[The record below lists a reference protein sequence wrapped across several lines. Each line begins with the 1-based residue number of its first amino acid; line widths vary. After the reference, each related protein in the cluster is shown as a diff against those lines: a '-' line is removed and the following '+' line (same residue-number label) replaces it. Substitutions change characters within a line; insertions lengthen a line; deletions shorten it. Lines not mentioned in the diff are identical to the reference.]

1 MTVNLSLLG
10 GAAAQFFDSN
20 GNPLTGGKIYTYEA
34 GTTTPLASYTT
45 SAGNVAHTNPIVLDS
60 AGRVPSGGEIWL
72 TQTEAYKFVI
82 ETATSVLIGTYD
94 NIYGS
99 TDPANIFA
107 TFAASS
113 GSSLIGFIQA
123 GTGAVAST
131 VQTELRKQFNL
142 TQFGAVGDG
151 STDDTAAIQL
161 AVNAATAG
169 QWIDGNNKTYK
180 ITDQITGTN
189 PVFRMRNANFVF
201 SSSYSTQ
208 GHFSLD
214 AGSSTTA
221 MTVELENISVDGGR
235 GTYKIGNEPW
245 TVFTTFAGYDSI
257 APTLSPVF
265 RVDAYSADTYVRI
278 NNVNF
283 YNVHADACV
292 QIGTYG
298 TVFIDDCEYKNV
310 SNKTF
315 HVYHSPDDGV
325 TQAGRTLVN
334 NVYAQDVGMMPATF
348 TVDGVARVRADPYA
362 PQGSF
367 NFIVS
372 HGDFTINNAIVWNYA
387 SCGVTADRNR
397 SYTASNVFIYHNDGN
412 AFSNNPSGAFWLEDC
427 NTTNVSNLFVW
438 VTDRDARD
446 TALDSSLLEIFAT
459 AGSQTN
465 FNNVVLLTDPSVAK
479 VRKII
484 RGAMF
489 NNPSVNITNFY
500 CYGVTTDTTKVIDF
514 AVLPNSAIGHDIKL
528 KNGYLRHGSINVDQP
543 LALTIDDV
551 WCYGDTSGGDITV
564 SVSGNPGIVGSVA
577 DVVITNNRLAGA
589 FVNQTTITGSLKV
602 NNNKRIDGNVTCG
615 TVTGFAQIND
625 NSYIGGNVSVTSGGS
640 TVGIS
645 NIMNNS
651 QIVGTTNIAAAKN
664 ARVSGNNTQ
673 RRIEL
678 NEVQTFEIVGNTA
691 KTDAAE
697 SCIWVNPNTVA
708 NVLAGVISS
717 NNTLIKTGTVGA
729 GYVTIIGGVTGVTDV
744 NNNKL
749 TVAWS

>member
-20 GNPLTGGKIYTYEA
+20 GNPLAGGKIYTYGA
-34 GTTTPLASYTT
+34 GTTTPKAAYTT

-60 AGRVPSGGEIWL
+60 AGRVPGGEIWL
-72 TQTEAYKFVI
+72 TQTDAYKFAI
-82 ETATSVLIGTYD
+82 ETSASVLIGTYD

-99 TDPANIFA
+99 TDPVNIFNA
-107 TFAASS
+107 FAASS
-113 GSSLIGFIQA
+113 GSSLIGFIQS

-151 STDDTAAIQL
+151 VTDDTAAIQL
-161 AVNAATAG
+161 AVNAASAG

-189 PVFRMRNANFVF
+189 PVFRMRNVNFVF
-201 SSSYSTQ
+201 SSSYATQ
-208 GHFSLD
+208 GYFRLD
-214 AGSSTTA
+214 AGSGTTA
-221 MTVELENISVDGGR
+221 MTVNLENITVDGGR
-235 GTYKIGNEPW
+235 GTYKVGNEPW
-245 TVFTTFAGYDSI
+245 TVFTTFAGYESI
-257 APTLSPVF
+257 APALTVIF
-265 RVDAYSADTYVRI
+265 RVDSYNADTVVNVR
-278 NNVNF
+278 NVNF
-283 YNVHADACV
+283 YNVHTDACV
-292 QIGTYG
+292 QINTYG

-348 TVDGVARVRADPYA
+348 TVGGVAKVRADPYA

-397 SYTASNVFIYHNDGN
+397 SFTASNIFIYHNDGN
-412 AFSNNPSGAFWLEDC
+412 AFSNNPSGAFFLEDC

-459 AGSQTN
+459 GGSQTN
-465 FNNVVLLTDPSVAK
+465 FNNVVLLTDPTTPK

-484 RGAMF
+484 RGSMF
-489 NNPSVNITNFY
+489 NNPAVTITNFY
-500 CYGVTTDTTKVIDF
+500 CYGITTNPSATVDF

-528 KNGYLRHGSINVDQP
+528 KNGYVRDGSINVDQP
-543 LALTIDDV
+543 LALSIDDV
-551 WCYGDTSGGDITV
+551 WLYGDTSGGNITV
-564 SVSGNPGIVGSVA
+564 SVSGNPGITGSVS
-577 DVVITNNRLAGA
+577 DVMITNNRLAGA
-589 FVNQTTITGSLKV
+589 FTNGVTITGTLKV
-602 NNNKRIDGNVTCG
+602 NNNKRINGNVTCG
-615 TVTGFAQIND
+615 VVTGFAQINE
-625 NSYIGGNVSVTSGGS
+625 NSYIGGNISVNSGGS

-645 NIMNNS
+645 NVMNNS
-651 QIVGTTNIAAAKN
+651 QIVGTTTIATAKN
-664 ARVSGNNTQ
+664 SRVSGNNTEQ
-673 RRIEL
+673 RIEIKD
-678 NEVQTFEIVGNTA
+678 VQTFEVVGNTA
-691 KTDAAE
+691 KTSNAE
-697 SCIWVNPNTVA
+697 SIIWINPNTVA

-717 NNTLIKTGTVGA
+717 NNVLIKTGTVGA